1 MKVAVIGT
9 AGIPANYGGFE
20 TLVQNLAE
28 FHLSYPQN
36 VELLVYCSTK
46 NHFERPARY
55 LNAELRYLPI
65 SANGVW
71 SIPYDIWSLMK
82 ACLNRSD
89 TLLIL
94 GVSGAIALPVVKL
107 FSRARIITNIDGIE
121 WRREKW
127 RGFARWFLRF
137 SEKSAIKYSDVVIA
151 DNDAIA
157 DYVRDTYGTSP
168 TVIAYGGDHAL
179 QTSAPFEIDI
189 TLPESYMFSVCRI
202 EPENN
207 IHVILEAFS
216 AKSDFSLVIVGNWNN
231 STYGRELK
239 SRFGNFQHLLLL
251 NPIYDAG
258 ILKYLRAQAC
268 AFVHGHSAGGTN
280 PSLVEAMHFGKT
292 ILMYDCSFNRCT
304 TENSGFFFKDVPSLR
319 HLIRVFEPASA
330 HEIGLR
336 MKEIAERRYTWEKIA
351 QSYFDLF
358 ISSTSKNE
366 YSVWRSPKSVDK

>member
-28 FHLSYPQN
+28 FHGSNPHN

-46 NHFERPARY
+46 NHLKRPTRF
-55 LNAELRYLPI
+55 LNTELRYLPI

-71 SIPYDIWSLMK
+71 SIPYDIWSLIR
-82 ACLNRSD
+82 AWLSRSD

-107 FSRARIITNIDGIE
+107 FSRARVITNIDGIE

-127 RGFARWFLRF
+127 RGFARWFLRI
-137 SEKSAIKYSDVVIA
+137 SEEFAIKYSDVVIA

-179 QTSAPFEIDI
+179 QTCVPFEFDI
-189 TLPESYMFSVCRI
+189 TLPEGYVFSVCRI

-216 AKSDFSLVIVGNWNN
+216 EKLDFPLVIVGNWNN

-239 SRFGNFQHLLLL
+239 SRFGNFQHLVLL

-258 ILKYLRAQAC
+258 VLKYLRAQAR

-280 PSLVEAMHFGKT
+280 PSLVEAMHFGKA

-304 TENSGFFFKDVPSLR
+304 TENNGFFFEDAPSLR
-319 HLIRVFEPASA
+319 QLIGVFETTSA
-330 HEIGLR
+330 DEIGLR
-336 MKEIAERRYTWEKIA
+336 MKEIAERRYTWAKIA
-351 QSYFDLF
+351 RSYFDLF
-358 ISSTSKNE
+358 ISSTSE
-366 YSVWRSPKSVDK
+366 E

>member
-28 FHLSYPQN
+28 FHSSNPQN
-36 VELLVYCSTK
+36 VELLVYCTTK
-46 NHFERPARY
+46 NHLKRPTRY
-55 LNAELRYLPI
+55 LNTELRYLPI
-65 SANGVW
+65 SANGIW
-71 SIPYDIWSLMK
+71 SIPYDIFSLMK
-82 ACLNRSD
+82 AWMNRSD

-107 FSRARIITNIDGIE
+107 FSKARIITNIDGVE

-127 RGFARWFLRF
+127 RGLARWFLRI
-137 SEKSAIKYSDVVIA
+137 SERFAVKHSDIVIA

-157 DYVRDTYGTSP
+157 DYVRETYGASP

-179 QTSAPFEIDI
+179 LACAASEHDI
-189 TLPESYMFSVCRI
+189 PLPENYAFAVCRI

-216 AKSDFSLVIVGNWNN
+216 AKSDFPLVIVGNWSN
-231 STYGRELK
+231 SIYGRELK
-239 SRFGNFQHLLLL
+239 SRFDNIPHLFLL

-258 ILKYLRAQAC
+258 TLKHLRSHARS
-268 AFVHGHSAGGTN
+268 FVHGHSAGGTN
-280 PSLVEAMHFGKT
+280 PSLVEAMHFGRN
-292 ILMYDCSFNRCT
+292 ILMFDCSFNRCT
-304 TENSGFFFKDVPSLR
+304 TENNGTFFKDVPSLR
-319 HLIRVFEPASA
+319 QSIDALKTTSDDET
-330 HEIGLR
+330 GLR
-336 MKEIAERRYTWEKIA
+336 LKEVAERRYTWSKIA

-358 ISSTSKNE
+358 IPSTS
-366 YSVWRSPKSVDK
+366 DK